1 MNIDVKK
8 IVVARIRAGLSLVEL
23 AEQTGLSRVTLSK
36 IEKGHQKPKV
46 QTINKLVNALG
57 IKLEDIIQ

>member
-8 IVVARIRAGLSLVEL
+8 IAVARVTAGLSLVEL
-23 AEQTGLSRVTLSK
+23 AERTGINRATLSK
-36 IEKGHQKPKV
+36 IEKGYQKPKAH
-46 QTINKLVNALG
+46 TLNKLVNTLG

>member
-23 AEQTGLSRVTLSK
+23 AEKTGVNRTTLSK
-36 IEKGHQKPKV
+36 IEKGYQKPKA
-46 QTINKLVNALG
+46 QTINKLVNALN

>member
-1 MNIDVKK
+1 MEINIKK

-23 AEQTGLSRVTLSK
+23 AEKTGINRITLSK
-36 IEKGHQKPKV
+36 IEKGYQKPKI
-46 QTINKLVNALG
+46 QTINKLASVLN